1 MGQGVPVGWEG
12 EKWVEGIPGNEEKRE
27 RMNGIL
33 NMVPCGILN
42 LLRIE
47 ARLENQNPFR
57 SLGTSSFP
65 KRLVN
70 ISNQERMIR

>member
-1 MGQGVPVGWEG
+1 MED
-12 EKWVEGIPGNEEKRE
+12 IPGNEEKRE

-33 NMVPCGILN
+33 NIVQCGILN

-47 ARLENQNPFR
+47 ARLENQDQDP
-57 SLGTSSFP
+57 GPWATSSFP

-70 ISNQERMIR
+70 VSNQERMIR